1 MTPAATKTNQ
11 RRNFGIAGRLTMA
24 FVGIATLAAIA
35 GGSSSWY
42 SMESSDIVKEL
53 GDRTLPTVTESLAF
67 AQESAILLAGA
78 PNLANEPDLASLDG
92 NAKRL
97 EAILVSQSG
106 RLTTLRNLGVTSE
119 LLDSVEKTN
128 QSLEPKLNQL
138 TALSADRIKSKF
150 GMQEGVARALS
161 RYKSLSSVLKNAQA
175 AAADASAERSRAV
188 TDLQMAAAQISTLI
202 SAIPNASETELAA
215 IKDQFDTTGQEI
227 DSILARLKAS
237 GGSAAMQV
245 LVKALLNEGTGPQ
258 GLFALRSDQAKLNG
272 QTADMLNDMTVT
284 SIILGVDVKL
294 IAAKEKQAAR
304 HAAELSRGMTQ
315 QTVAVNAATS
325 GLVIAAALAALFYVR
340 RSVTQ
345 RLVRLATVMSRLAA
359 GDHSTLVPVSGRDE
373 ITDMAGAVEVFR
385 ANGVANI
392 RLEQEA
398 EEQRNLTE
406 EDRQRKAESDR
417 VRAEAMAQATQ
428 GLGEG
433 LKHLATGDLTFRL
446 SQPFAAEF
454 ETLRA
459 DFNGAVGQLAETLRA
474 VADAANAIDSG
485 SREVSGSADDLSKR
499 TEQQAASLEE
509 TAAALDQ
516 ITVNVANSSKRA
528 DEARQIAA
536 QANTSAAQS
545 GQVVAS
551 AVDAMEKI
559 EQSSKQ
565 VSNIIGVIDEI
576 AFQTNL
582 LALNAGVEAA
592 RAGDAGKGFAVVAQ
606 EVRELAQRS
615 AKAAREIKELIRNS
629 SVEVQSG
636 VKLVSETGTALKT
649 IEGYIVTVNQHMDSI
664 ATSAREQSVGL
675 VEVNTAVNQMDQV
688 TQQNAAMVEESNAAS
703 ATLAGEAGRL
713 RDLISQ
719 FQFGEAIRRPASVTE
734 VGPSNRPVASPAR
747 RLAGAVAKAFSGN
760 AAVKQTWEEF

>member
-1 MTPAATKTNQ
+1 
-11 RRNFGIAGRLTMA
+11 
-24 FVGIATLAAIA
+24 
-35 GGSSSWY
+35 
-42 SMESSDIVKEL
+42 MESSDIVKEL

>member
-1 MTPAATKTNQ
+1 
-11 RRNFGIAGRLTMA
+11 
-24 FVGIATLAAIA
+24 
-35 GGSSSWY
+35 
-42 SMESSDIVKEL
+42 
-53 GDRTLPTVTESLAF
+53 
-67 AQESAILLAGA
+67 
-78 PNLANEPDLASLDG
+78 
-92 NAKRL
+92 
-97 EAILVSQSG
+97 
-106 RLTTLRNLGVTSE
+106 
-119 LLDSVEKTN
+119 
-128 QSLEPKLNQL
+128 
-138 TALSADRIKSKF
+138 
-150 GMQEGVARALS
+150 MQEGVARALS